1 MYPVTRPDVVKVT
14 PACPSGTSRVNHS
27 PPQEP
32 HRSTSSSGAV
42 ARRREVGASRS
53 AVTLPMRSPNFQ
65 FEHWSTNMI
74 LHTPKGPNGS
84 YKTGQR
90 VPETGTWVDQHGVP
104 THHERGATFP
114 PCIDRKGECAYRVLA
129 QAAAT
134 A

>member
-1 MYPVTRPDVVKVT
+1 
-14 PACPSGTSRVNHS
+14 
-27 PPQEP
+27 
-32 HRSTSSSGAV
+32 
-42 ARRREVGASRS
+42 
-53 AVTLPMRSPNFQ
+53 
-65 FEHWSTNMI
+65 MI

-90 VPETGTWVDQHGVP
+90 VPETGTWVDQYGVP
-104 THHERGATFP
+104 TYHERGATFP